1 MPTYMGRDNTLF
13 YYITPKKV
21 LHSYECNTFL
31 SFCETLHSVGEQ
43 PSLFLKM
50 R

>member
-31 SFCETLHSVGEQ
+31 GRNATPTIGMQHINIKF
-43 PSLFLKM
+43 
-50 R
+50 